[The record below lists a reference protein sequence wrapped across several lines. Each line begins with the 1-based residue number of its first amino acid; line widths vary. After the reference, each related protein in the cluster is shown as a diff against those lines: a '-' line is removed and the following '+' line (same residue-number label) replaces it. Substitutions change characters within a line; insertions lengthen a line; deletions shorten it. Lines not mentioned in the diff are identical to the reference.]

1 MVKKVVSARL
11 SPATIEWLDREISK
25 GFIASYNHGI
35 KLGLKLLRKN
45 LHTTILFKKPNSRKT
60 KKTQEDGHDTL

>member
-1 MVKKVVSARL
+1 MGKKIVSARL
-11 SPATIEWLDREISK
+11 DLPTIRWLDRQISK

-45 LHTTILFKKPNSRKT
+45 LHTTIKFKKPNTIKT
-60 KKTQEDGHDTL
+60 EGTQEHG